1 MPKCVFSLAFRVLG
15 GCFKCH
21 KKEHQRLTSGFNIPA
36 DVDLQMHLSVTIA
49 IDQLL
54 YQYPKN
60 ITQRLYRCLSDF
72 ETYCTHQSITHT
84 FNEILSVEI

>member
-21 KKEHQRLTSGFNIPA
+21 KKEHQCLTSGFNIPA

-49 IDQLL
+49 IDQFL

-60 ITQRLYRCLSDF
+60 LY
-72 ETYCTHQSITHT
+72 SISRHT
-84 FNEILSVEI
+84 VPTKLLLIHLMKFFQ